1 LYEEWSGIFNEIRS
15 CRKCRLHESRTNPV
29 PGEGPLTARV
39 VVIGEAPGRKED
51 ESGTPFVGSAG
62 KFLNTLLESA
72 GLKREEVFITNIVK
86 CRPPGNRKPRRDEI
100 SQCLGYLSRQL
111 RLLKPRVLIL
121 LGNTAAETIYG
132 LAGVEWHGVMKD
144 HGKVFEI
151 KVFGVEALSIPTF
164 HPAAALYNPRLKNII
179 LEDFTKVVKP
189 IIAGLEKGSS
199 QP

>member
-1 LYEEWSGIFNEIRS
+1 MSLYEEWSGIFNEIRS

-111 RLLKPRVLIL
+111 RLLKP
-121 LGNTAAETIYG
+121 
-132 LAGVEWHGVMKD
+132 
-144 HGKVFEI
+144 
-151 KVFGVEALSIPTF
+151 
-164 HPAAALYNPRLKNII
+164 
-179 LEDFTKVVKP
+179 
-189 IIAGLEKGSS
+189 
-199 QP
+199 